1 MCPPAR
7 DPRPCVRSVTRR
19 HVGAMENERHPTA
32 DVPRWYVALWSVIA
46 WGFVVCGTLVPVAAY
61 GLWRVAVVFV
71 FFSAIVGGC
80 GLSWSLA
87 IGLSWRRAVATG
99 LGSGA
104 LVTAS
109 WGMVEVFGPW
119 SLVGVAVVTAL
130 APPTI
135 RLVRRTFSLRDR
147 GPTATRD
154 DPPRTA
160 PLVSDHD
167 LVRMTLPDLCRFW
180 CSSEAEL
187 DTEPD
192 VTRTLHLV
200 RQRAICLEQMEQR
213 QPGAFAQWLTTG
225 ALTTD
230 PRSFLQTTGEPPS
243 TDAE

>member
-1 MCPPAR
+1 MCPCGR
-7 DPRPCVRSVTRR
+7 DPRPCGRSVTRL
-19 HVGAMENERHPTA
+19 HVGAMDDARHPTA

-46 WGFVVCGTLVPVAAY
+46 CVFVVCGTLVPVAAY

-71 FFSAIVGGC
+71 FLSAIVGGC
-80 GLSWSLA
+80 GLAWSLA

-104 LVTAS
+104 FVTAS

-119 SLVGVAVVTAL
+119 SLLGVAVVTAL
-130 APPTI
+130 APSTI
-135 RLVRRTFSLRDR
+135 RLWRRTFPRRD
-147 GPTATRD
+147 GGATRD
-154 DPPRTA
+154 VPPWTA
-160 PLVSDHD
+160 PLVADHD
-167 LVRMTLPDLCRFW
+167 LPRMTLPDLCRFW

-187 DTEPD
+187 DTEPV
-192 VTRTLHLV
+192 VTRTLQLV
-200 RQRAICLEQMEQR
+200 RQRAICLDQMEQR

-230 PRSFLQTTGEPPS
+230 PRRFLQTTGEPPS